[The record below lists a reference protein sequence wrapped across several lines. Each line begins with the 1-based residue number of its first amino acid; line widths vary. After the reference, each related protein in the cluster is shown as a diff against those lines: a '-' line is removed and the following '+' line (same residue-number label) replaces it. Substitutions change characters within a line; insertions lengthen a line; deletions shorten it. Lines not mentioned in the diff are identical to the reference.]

1 MSGATLPLVL
11 LAALAIFTGGVV
23 LDHRRERRQRLE
35 LAADS
40 CPSQEEVE

>member
-23 LDHRRERRQRLE
+23 LDHRRERRRLLSNE
-35 LAADS
+35 SAEHPPA
-40 CPSQEEVE
+40 VR